1 MGWFNHQ
8 LVCVEF
14 PSFTKHSAATKTNDP
29 GGQIRRFRDVEE
41 AQMACQS
48 RGGIPRV
55 SKCLVTLQG
64 GPIGSDGY
72 NPYK

>member
-8 LVCVEF
+8 LVFVEF
-14 PSFTKHSAATKTNDP
+14 PSFTKHSAATKSNDP
-29 GGQIRRFRDVEE
+29 VAKSEGSVMWRKHKWPANHVGEFPD
-41 AQMACQS
+41 
-48 RGGIPRV
+48 V